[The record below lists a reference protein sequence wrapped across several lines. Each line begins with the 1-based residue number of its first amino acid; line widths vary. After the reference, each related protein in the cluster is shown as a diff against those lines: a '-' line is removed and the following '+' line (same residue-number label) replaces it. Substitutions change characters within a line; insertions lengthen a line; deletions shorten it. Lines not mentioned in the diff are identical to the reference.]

1 MSGSMAILSDIL
13 TLDLRSIIV
22 LYLPISL
29 AIYIAIWSAYTL
41 TLHPLSEVPGP
52 LWPCISRTWLMYHHH
67 AGDIDT
73 ATRTLHARYGPIVR
87 IAPDEVTV
95 ADPSAIPLI
104 YRVQK
109 PLQKTDWY
117 VPWRP
122 RGLSS
127 QPDLFTQTNEQ
138 AHAAYRRIVGGV
150 YSFSSISKNEA
161 ALDETL
167 ELFMER
173 LGGFAD
179 RSEAFDF
186 GLWLEM

>member
-1 MSGSMAILSDIL
+1 
-13 TLDLRSIIV
+13 
-22 LYLPISL
+22 
-29 AIYIAIWSAYTL
+29 
-41 TLHPLSEVPGP
+41 
-52 LWPCISRTWLMYHHH
+52 MYHHH